1 VSLEA
6 GPATATG
13 ERRFD
18 VTTFGEALLR
28 LSVADGQRLETAGSF
43 AVHVAGAEINVAAAL
58 AGLGRRVAWGGGL
71 PDGRL
76 GERVLRHLR
85 SFGIASDCV
94 VTLPDARLGTYYVEL
109 ASAPRRTDVIYDR
122 AGSAAARVRH
132 HDVPWE
138 PLLDTAVL
146 HLTGITPALSAD
158 AAAVVAEAVHRAKAA
173 GVKVS
178 FDVNYR
184 AKLWSAAA
192 AARTLAPL
200 IADADLLICGEG
212 DAATVFGVSGTVEAV
227 VAGLARLAP
236 KAMVV
241 LTSGERGA
249 AALVGSQL
257 VTAPG
262 VAVEVRDGLGAGDA
276 LAAGVIDGWLSGSLE
291 QGLRQGVALA
301 SMALASDGDALV
313 VTRAELEGVMGEGR
327 RVQR

>member
-1 VSLEA
+1 RARWCRGVRDRVGAGAFAAARPCAPLGGRGGAGGRTERGSSRGSRGVSLEA

-18 VTTFGEALLR
+18 VTTFGQALVR

-184 AKLWSAAA
+184 
-192 AARTLAPL
+192 
-200 IADADLLICGEG
+200 
-212 DAATVFGVSGTVEAV
+212 
-227 VAGLARLAP
+227 
-236 KAMVV
+236 
-241 LTSGERGA
+241 
-249 AALVGSQL
+249 
-257 VTAPG
+257 
-262 VAVEVRDGLGAGDA
+262 
-276 LAAGVIDGWLSGSLE
+276 
-291 QGLRQGVALA
+291 
-301 SMALASDGDALV
+301 
-313 VTRAELEGVMGEGR
+313 
-327 RVQR
+327 